1 MDHPPEDDLSKRP
14 VAQPA
19 VQTAPEAAVAF
30 KAAMAQARKEGFTV
44 TQTDL
49 EHVRLRAIPLA
60 LAERL
65 AQMQEPA
72 EIAEVLMAAI
82 NRVLDDTKG

>member
-1 MDHPPEDDLSKRP
+1 MDQTPEDELSEQP

-19 VQTAPEAAVAF
+19 VQTAAEAAVAF